1 MTASTRVRSVRT
13 RIGNALP
20 AAVSWTV
27 VIATILGL
35 ALFPLQWMW
44 IAAALFAYF
53 VMWIT
58 AHLALYAVG
67 VQRCRR
73 WRLKDWAADRDVPG
87 PGGMV
92 PADVWHVVLL
102 PNHTEPVSVVRRT
115 LDALAAQGDA
125 QERLVVV
132 LAMEERESGS
142 ATKGDMLAREYAG
155 AFARVLVTVHPDSLP
170 GELPAKA
177 ANLRWAARMAREEL
191 GRMGVASSRVT
202 LTACDADS
210 VIDPD
215 YFAAVAELFARDERR
230 YTRFWQ
236 APLFYYNNMWQ
247 VPAPVRFTAR
257 LTQLYLLAELAL
269 PGYDPLPISTYT
281 MSLCLA
287 QECDWWDPAVIAE
300 DWHIYLD
307 YMVQR
312 GGDVSVVPVY
322 LPVSLDS
329 AEGATWLSALRNRYV
344 QLRRHAWG
352 AADVGFLVE
361 QLLSGKR
368 DRSVWLRFG
377 QVLHDH
383 VLPVVGFSAAA
394 SLSLMPVLLRPP
406 VALAVVVTGLFT
418 VSTVVIVASMVIDVV
433 RFPPADPHLM
443 WAALEIAKMWALLP
457 VAGIAFGLLPALDA
471 QTSLALGLPLE
482 WKVTRKR
489 LRVGVR
495 PVRESAPASA
505 EGPEL

>member
-1 MTASTRVRSVRT
+1 M
-13 RIGNALP
+13 IF
-20 AAVSWTV
+20 
-27 VIATILGL
+27 GL

-44 IAAALFAYF
+44 IAAVLFAYF
-53 VMWIT
+53 VVWIT
-58 AHLALYAVG
+58 AHLVLYAVG

-73 WRLKDWAADRDVPG
+73 WRLKDWAAARDVPG
-87 PGGMV
+87 PGGIA

-102 PNHTEPVSVVRRT
+102 PNHTEPAPVLRRT
-115 LDALAAQGDA
+115 LDALAAQVDA
-125 QERLVVV
+125 PERLVVV

-142 ATKGDMLAREYAG
+142 AAKGNTLAREYAA
-155 AFARVLVTVHPDSLP
+155 AFAHVLVTIHPDGLP
-170 GELPAKA
+170 GEVPVKA
-177 ANLRWAARMAREEL
+177 ANLRWAARMARDEL
-191 GRMGVASSRVT
+191 GRMGVASSLVT

-210 VIDPD
+210 VVDPN
-215 YFAAVAELFARDERR
+215 YFTAVAELFARDERR
-230 YTRFWQ
+230 HTRFWQ
-236 APLFYYNNMWQ
+236 APLLYHNNMWR

-257 LTQLYLLAELAL
+257 LTQLYVLAELTL

-287 QECDWWDPAVIAE
+287 EECDWWDPAVIAE

-312 GGDVSVVPVY
+312 RGEVSVVPVY

-329 AEGATWLSALRNRYV
+329 AEGDTWFSALRNRYV

-352 AADVGFLVE
+352 AADVGFLAG
-361 QLLSGKR
+361 QLLSGKT
-368 DRSVWLRFG
+368 DRSVWLRLG

-383 VLPVVGFSAAA
+383 VLPVIGFSAAA

-406 VALAVVVTGLFT
+406 GALAILVTGLFT
-418 VSTVVIVASMVIDVV
+418 VSTVVIVTSMAIDVV
-433 RFPPADPHLM
+433 RFPPGDRHFM

-482 WKVTRKR
+482 WKVTPKR
-489 LRVGVR
+489 LRLGVR
-495 PVRESAPASA
+495 PARESAAASA
-505 EGPEL
+505 EGREL